1 MKQLIEKINHLK
13 TQPIAETISNKIKEF
28 EKLGKEKEDKVFSEL
43 CFCLLTANFQAEK
56 CIQIQNEMSRG
67 FHLLP
72 EKELAKAL
80 KEAGHRFWPQRANRI
95 VEARSCSTELHDK
108 IMKHGG
114 KEMRDWLVKNVKGL
128 GMKESS
134 HFLRNIGYK
143 DVAIIDFHIIDLL
156 ADEDLIEKEYEK
168 KENSKKIC
176 VDNRLRS
183 EASPNR
189 VGELNEMRRVLGVAQ
204 NFENTNS
211 NNQKKITL
219 KSKSLS
225 PKKYLEIEKLLSELA
240 KETNTNLA
248 ELDLYLWYLETGK
261 VLK

>member
-1 MKQLIEKINHLK
+1 MSEQNLIQKIEQLK
-13 TQPIAETISNKIKEF
+13 TKPIAQTISNKIKEF
-28 EKLGKEKEDKVFSEL
+28 EKLGKEKENKVFSEL

-108 IMKHGG
+108 IMKHDG
-114 KEMRDWLVKNVKGL
+114 KEMRQWLVKNVKGL

-156 ADEDLIEKEYEK
+156 VEEKLIERPKTIT
-168 KENSKKIC
+168 SKKY
-176 VDNRLRS
+176 
-183 EASPNR
+183 E
-189 VGELNEMRRVLGVAQ
+189 
-204 NFENTNS
+204 
-211 NNQKKITL
+211 
-219 KSKSLS
+219 
-225 PKKYLEIEKLLSELA
+225 EIERTLQKIA
-240 KETNTNLA
+240 NATNTNLA
-248 ELDLYLWYLETGK
+248 ELDLYLWYMETGK